1 MHQGNRGNDAHQEAK
16 QNGEAMVGCC
26 PAAATSANLR
36 PAKLLA
42 VFFVI
47 WRHLVAAREVS
58 VNTNGNF
65 FCVFL
70 TGTSYPEPAL

>member
-1 MHQGNRGNDAHQEAK
+1 
-16 QNGEAMVGCC
+16 MVGCC

-70 TGTSYPEPAL
+70 TGTSYPEPVVAWLCSKLIPRSARSAKDVDL